1 MWNPFKKNS
10 NNANSA
16 TNPVSANDK
25 DEKEDTQKM
34 GMLQR
39 LAMKKMMSMSPQ
51 EREKLAQEMFK
62 PENKDKLLSAMEM
75 MKKTGQI
82 TDAQIAEAK
91 KKMGL

>member
-10 NNANSA
+10 GNANST